1 MSESRSKSE
10 QDGQQAGRGGR
21 PDFHRPR
28 PFANSAQLA
37 NLPQADE
44 RDPPYRSWWAISGD
58 DGQTS

>member
-1 MSESRSKSE
+1 MSDSRSKSE
-10 QDGQQAGRGGR
+10 QDSQCLSRRGR
-21 PDFHRPR
+21 PDLRRPR